1 MLTYTKVF
9 SQLSKV
15 MYPHFRYLKSIPPK
29 LKYISLHTSDT
40 TMTKVCMPIL
50 WYMLQLSK
58 VYFSVKSAES
68 MYIPHNDH
76 RHILNSI

>member
-1 MLTYTKVF
+1 MLTYTKVTQN
-9 SQLSKV
+9 SQKLCTPTLDISKV
-15 MYPHFRYLKSIPPK
+15 YPPK

-40 TMTKVCMPIL
+40 TMTKVCMPIP